1 MAFVGRTLR
10 VRAGEGRLAALL
22 VGLMFV
28 SSASVAIG
36 ESGIDALF
44 FDRVGTRSLPVMY
57 LLQAGATFTVMLGLA
72 GVFAKLGRRRTYLF
86 VPIALAAVLVV
97 ERAILATGAGWIYPA
112 LWTTVPLG
120 LLVQGIYVWGV
131 SGAVTD
137 TRQAKRLFPV
147 FAAGG
152 ILGSVAGGLL
162 TGAAASAFGTQN
174 LGLVWAGGTLLTFV
188 LVRAALGPAPR
199 ARARRRVARR
209 APSALSEVAHGL
221 AYVRRSRLL
230 VWMTAAAVLFSV
242 LYYSLF
248 LPYARAA
255 TERFP
260 DAAELAGFFGVYW
273 AAVTSAAF
281 LVSVLVTNRLFARF
295 GVASV
300 AVVLPVLYVGAFA
313 TVLVSTGLVAIVA
326 VRFVTSSWLQGVASP
341 GWETLVNVVPEARRD
356 QTRAFINGGPTQA
369 GTAIAGLVALV
380 GQDALSPRQFA
391 VIGLVASLLTVVV
404 ALAIRRSYP
413 GALLDALRAWRPR
426 LFGAPFHDEAAHAIS
441 RDAGAGLVLATAL
454 GDPDVHVRRL
464 AARLLAGADPM
475 VRSAELRAAVRDP
488 DGEVRSAAVLAL
500 DPTDDG
506 DRAALLEMVGDE
518 DPRVAGVASARAL
531 AVGDGADAERL
542 RRLLDDPDDQIR
554 AIATHALRWAPERAA
569 IDLASARLDDP
580 APGVRAAALTVL
592 AAVAPEGARPAAV
605 AALRDPDA
613 VLRIAAG
620 RALGACGVGALDDVL
635 DALVDPVSAGGAI
648 AAVRAIEGSEAVQRV
663 RAFAVDAAARAGR
676 YRDAALGVPDGG
688 PVAALLADALLDRAR
703 RVARC
708 ALWALTIASSDRD
721 AVEAAIENLD
731 GDGAHVPVA
740 LETLESAADRH
751 LVAPLLALWEP
762 AALVRH
768 GDGDGALHVALAD
781 DDPLI
786 RASAELVLE
795 ERRGRTM
802 PHSSTT
808 AFSLVER
815 VLHLRAIP
823 LLAALSPTDLE
834 HVAEF
839 AEERTYTAG
848 ETIAS
853 EGELGDELHVV
864 VDGEVRV
871 VRDGATGEIEVTR
884 RRGGDVIGELSLIT
898 REPRVASLVAAGDV
912 RTIRIGHREF
922 ESLLRERPDVAMA
935 VMRMLAFRVAE
946 RTRAEGG
953 VDVEER

>member
-1 MAFVGRTLR
+1 
-10 VRAGEGRLAALL
+10 
-22 VGLMFV
+22 MFV

-57 LLQAGATFTVMLGLA
+57 LLQAGATFAVMLAIA

-86 VPIALAAVLVV
+86 VPIALATVLVI
-97 ERAILATGAGWIYPA
+97 ERGLLATGTRWIYPA

-120 LLVQGIYVWGV
+120 MLVQGIYVWGV
-131 SGAVTD
+131 AGAVTD
-137 TRQAKRLFPV
+137 ARQAKRLFPV

-152 ILGSVAGGLL
+152 ILGSVTGGLSTRVL
-162 TGAAASAFGTQN
+162 ASALGAQN
-174 LGLVWAGGTLLTFV
+174 LGLVWAGGVLTAFL
-188 LVRAALGPAPR
+188 LVRAVLGPAPR

-209 APSALSEVAHGL
+209 TPSALREVAQGL

-242 LYYSLF
+242 LYYSLY
-248 LPYARAA
+248 LPYARVS
-255 TERFP
+255 TERFSN
-260 DAAELAGFFGVYW
+260 AAALAGFFGFFW
-273 AAVTSAAF
+273 AAVTGAGF
-281 LVSVLVTNRLFARF
+281 LLSILVTSRLFARF

-313 TVLVSTGLVAIVA
+313 TVLVSSGFVAIVA

-341 GWETLVNVVPEARRD
+341 GWETLINVVPEARRD

-391 VIGLVASLLTVVV
+391 AIGLIASLLTVGVTF
-404 ALAIRRSYP
+404 AIRGSYA

-426 LFGAPFHDEAAHAIS
+426 LFGTSSRDEAARAIE
-441 RDAGAGLVLATAL
+441 RDAGAVRVLAMAL

-464 AARLLAGADPM
+464 ASQLLAGTDPI
-475 VRSAELRAAVRDP
+475 VRRPELRAAVRDP
-488 DGEVRSAAVLAL
+488 DGEVRAAAVLAL
-500 DPTDDG
+500 DPTDDV
-506 DRAALLEMVGDE
+506 DRLTLLGILEDE
-518 DPRVAGVASARAL
+518 DPWVAAVASARAL
-531 AVGDGADAERL
+531 AVGDGADATERL
-542 RRLLDDPDDQIR
+542 RHLLDDPDGHVR
-554 AIATHALRWAPERAA
+554 AAAVNALRHAPEREAV
-569 IDLASARLDDP
+569 DLASARLDDP
-580 APGVRAAALTVL
+580 ATGVRSAALTVL
-592 AAVAPEGARPAAV
+592 ARVAPARTRPAAV

-613 VLRIAAG
+613 ALRVVAG

-635 DALVDPVSAGGAI
+635 DALVDPLSADGAI
-648 AAVRAIEGSEAVQRV
+648 AAVRAIDGSEAIHRI
-663 RAFAVDAAARAGR
+663 RAFAVDAAAQAGR
-676 YRDAALGVPDGG
+676 YREAALGVPDGG

-703 RVARC
+703 RIARC
-708 ALWALTIASSDRD
+708 ALWALTITASDRD
-721 AVEAAIENLD
+721 AVEAAIENLE
-731 GDGAHVPVA
+731 GDGTHIPVA

-751 LVAPLLALWEP
+751 IVSPLLALWEP
-762 AALVRH
+762 APVWH
-768 GDGDGALHVALAD
+768 GDGDSALDGALAD

-795 ERRGRTM
+795 ERRGGTM
-802 PHSSTT
+802 SRSSTT
-808 AFSLVER
+808 AFSFVER

-834 HVAEF
+834 HVAQF

-871 VRDGATGEIEVTR
+871 VRDGPTGEIELAR
-884 RRGGDVIGELSLIT
+884 RTAGDVIGELSLIT

-912 RTIRIGHREF
+912 RTIRIGNREF
-922 ESLLRERPDVAMA
+922 ESLLRERPDVALG
-935 VMRMLAFRVAE
+935 VMRMLAARVAE
-946 RTRAEGG
+946 RTRAGS
-953 VDVEER
+953 

>member
-1 MAFVGRTLR
+1 
-10 VRAGEGRLAALL
+10 
-22 VGLMFV
+22 
-28 SSASVAIG
+28 
-36 ESGIDALF
+36 
-44 FDRVGTRSLPVMY
+44 
-57 LLQAGATFTVMLGLA
+57 
-72 GVFAKLGRRRTYLF
+72 
-86 VPIALAAVLVV
+86 
-97 ERAILATGAGWIYPA
+97 
-112 LWTTVPLG
+112 
-120 LLVQGIYVWGV
+120 
-131 SGAVTD
+131 
-137 TRQAKRLFPV
+137 
-147 FAAGG
+147 
-152 ILGSVAGGLL
+152 
-162 TGAAASAFGTQN
+162 
-174 LGLVWAGGTLLTFV
+174 
-188 LVRAALGPAPR
+188 
-199 ARARRRVARR
+199 
-209 APSALSEVAHGL
+209 
-221 AYVRRSRLL
+221 
-230 VWMTAAAVLFSV
+230 
-242 LYYSLF
+242 
-248 LPYARAA
+248 
-255 TERFP
+255 
-260 DAAELAGFFGVYW
+260 
-273 AAVTSAAF
+273 
-281 LVSVLVTNRLFARF
+281 
-295 GVASV
+295 
-300 AVVLPVLYVGAFA
+300 
-313 TVLVSTGLVAIVA
+313 
-326 VRFVTSSWLQGVASP
+326 
-341 GWETLVNVVPEARRD
+341 
-356 QTRAFINGGPTQA
+356 
-369 GTAIAGLVALV
+369 
-380 GQDALSPRQFA
+380 
-391 VIGLVASLLTVVV
+391 
-404 ALAIRRSYP
+404 
-413 GALLDALRAWRPR
+413 
-426 LFGAPFHDEAAHAIS
+426 
-441 RDAGAGLVLATAL
+441 
-454 GDPDVHVRRL
+454 
-464 AARLLAGADPM
+464 
-475 VRSAELRAAVRDP
+475 
-488 DGEVRSAAVLAL
+488 
-500 DPTDDG
+500 
-506 DRAALLEMVGDE
+506 
-518 DPRVAGVASARAL
+518 
-531 AVGDGADAERL
+531 
-542 RRLLDDPDDQIR
+542 
-554 AIATHALRWAPERAA
+554 
-569 IDLASARLDDP
+569 
-580 APGVRAAALTVL
+580 VL

-795 ERRGRTM
+795 ERRGGTM
-802 PHSSTT
+802 PRSSTT

-871 VRDGATGEIEVTR
+871 VRDGARGEVEVTR

>member
-1 MAFVGRTLR
+1 
-10 VRAGEGRLAALL
+10 
-22 VGLMFV
+22 V

-44 FDRVGTRSLPVMY
+44 FDRVGTGSLPVMY

-72 GVFAKLGRRRTYLF
+72 GVFAKIGRRRTYLI

-97 ERAILATGAGWIYPA
+97 ERAILAIGVGWIYPA

-137 TRQAKRLFPV
+137 ARQAKRLFPV
-147 FAAGG
+147 FAGGG

-174 LGLVWAGGTLLTFV
+174 LGLVWAAGALMTFV

-199 ARARRRVARR
+199 ARAHRRVARR
-209 APSALSEVAHGL
+209 APSALREVAHGL

-242 LYYSLF
+242 LYYSLY
-248 LPYARAA
+248 LPYARAT

-281 LVSVLVTNRLFARF
+281 LVSILVTNRLFARF

-300 AVVLPVLYVGAFA
+300 AVVLPVLYVVAFG
-313 TVLVSTGLVAIVA
+313 TVLVSSGFVAIVA

-341 GWETLVNVVPEARRD
+341 GWETLINVVPEARRD

-391 VIGLVASLLTVVV
+391 IIGLVASLLTVGV
-404 ALAIRRSYP
+404 ALAIRAAYP

-426 LFGAPFHDEAAHAIS
+426 LFGAPFHDEAAHAIKP
-441 RDAGAGLVLATAL
+441 DAGAVLVLATAL
-454 GDPDVHVRRL
+454 GDPDVHVRRV
-464 AARLLAGADPM
+464 AARLLAGADPT
-475 VRSAELRAAVRDP
+475 VRPAELRAAVRDP
-488 DGEVRSAAVLAL
+488 DGEVRSSAVLAL
-500 DPTDDG
+500 DPADDA
-506 DRAALLEMVGDE
+506 DRAALLAMVEDE
-518 DPRVAGVASARAL
+518 DPRVAGVASARVL
-531 AVGDGADAERL
+531 AVGDGEHAADRL
-542 RRLLDDPDDQIR
+542 RRLLEDPDDQIR
-554 AIATHALRWAPERAA
+554 AIATHALRWAPERDAV
-569 IDLASARLDDP
+569 DLASARLDDP

-592 AAVAPEGARPAAV
+592 AAVAPDGARPAAV
-605 AALRDPDA
+605 MALRDPDA
-613 VLRIAAG
+613 ALRIAAG

-635 DALVDPVSAGGAI
+635 DGLADPVSAVGAI
-648 AAVRAIEGSEAVQRV
+648 AAVRAIDGSEAIQRV
-663 RAFAVDAAARAGR
+663 RAFAVDAAAQAGR

-688 PVAALLADALLDRAR
+688 PVEALLADALLDRAR

-708 ALWALTIASSDRD
+708 ALWALTIASGDRD

-751 LVAPLLALWEP
+751 LVSPLLSLWEP
-762 AALVRH
+762 AAPVRPVRH

-786 RASAELVLE
+786 RACAELVLE
-795 ERRGRTM
+795 ERRGGTM
-802 PHSSTT
+802 PRSSTT

-871 VRDGATGEIEVTR
+871 VRDGATGEIDVAR
-884 RRGGDVIGELSLIT
+884 RTAGEVIGELSLIT

-922 ESLLRERPDVAMA
+922 ESLLRERPDVALA
-935 VMRMLAFRVAE
+935 VMRMLALRVAE

-953 VDVEER
+953 VHVEER

>member
-1 MAFVGRTLR
+1 
-10 VRAGEGRLAALL
+10 
-22 VGLMFV
+22 V

-57 LLQAGATFTVMLGLA
+57 LLQAGATFAVMLAIA
-72 GVFAKLGRRRTYLF
+72 GVFAKIGRRRTYLS
-86 VPIALAAVLVV
+86 VPIALAAVLVI
-97 ERAILATGAGWIYPA
+97 ERAILATGARWIYPA

-120 LLVQGIYVWGV
+120 MLVQGIYVWGV
-131 SGAVTD
+131 AGAVTD

-152 ILGSVAGGLL
+152 ILGSVAGGLA
-162 TGAAASAFGTQN
+162 TGVAASALGAEN
-174 LGLVWAGGTLLTFV
+174 LGLVWAGGVLIAFV
-188 LVRAALGPAPR
+188 LVGAVLGPAPR
-199 ARARRRVARR
+199 ARAHRRVARR
-209 APSALSEVAHGL
+209 APSAIREVAHGL

-242 LYYSLF
+242 LYYSLY
-248 LPYARAA
+248 LPYARAT

-260 DAAELAGFFGVYW
+260 DAVELAGFFGVYW

-281 LVSVLVTNRLFARF
+281 VVSVLVTNRLFARF

-300 AVVLPVLYVGAFA
+300 AVVLPALYVGAFA
-313 TVLVSTGLVAIVA
+313 TVLVSSGFVAIVA

-341 GWETLVNVVPEARRD
+341 GWETLINVVPEARRD

-391 VIGLVASLLTVVV
+391 VIGLVASLLTVGV
-404 ALAIRRSYP
+404 ALAIRAAYP

-426 LFGAPFHDEAAHAIS
+426 LFGAPFHDEAAHAIK
-441 RDAGAGLVLATAL
+441 RDAGAVLVLATAL

-464 AARLLAGADPM
+464 AARLLAGADPN
-475 VRSAELRAAVRDP
+475 VQPAELRSAVRDP

-500 DPTDDG
+500 DPADDA
-506 DRAALLEMVGDE
+506 DRAALLAMVEDE

-531 AVGDGADAERL
+531 AVGDGADAAERL
-542 RRLLDDPDDQIR
+542 RRLLESPEDQIR
-554 AIATHALRWAPERAA
+554 AIATHALRWAPERDAV
-569 IDLASARLDDP
+569 DLASARLHDP

-592 AAVAPEGARPAAV
+592 AAVAPDGARPAAV
-605 AALRDPDA
+605 MALRDPDA
-613 VLRIAAG
+613 ALRVAAG

-635 DALVDPVSAGGAI
+635 DGLADPVTAVGAI
-648 AAVRAIEGSEAVQRV
+648 AAVRAIDGSEAIQRV
-663 RAFAVDAAARAGR
+663 RAFAVDAAAEADR
-676 YRDAALGVPDGG
+676 YRDAALGIPDGG

-708 ALWALTIASSDRD
+708 ALWALTIAASDRD

-731 GDGAHVPVA
+731 GDGAHIPLA

-751 LVAPLLALWEP
+751 LVSPLLSLWEP
-762 AALVRH
+762 TPFRPVQH
-768 GDGDGALHVALAD
+768 EDGDGALHVALED

-786 RASAELVLE
+786 RSCAELVLK
-795 ERRGRTM
+795 ERRGGTM
-802 PHSSTT
+802 SRSSTT

-839 AEERTYTAG
+839 AEERAYTAG

-871 VRDGATGEIEVTR
+871 VRDGATGEIEVAR
-884 RRGGDVIGELSLIT
+884 RAAGDVIGELSLIT

-922 ESLLRERPDVAMA
+922 ESLLRERPDVALA
-935 VMRMLAFRVAE
+935 VMRMLALRVAE